1 MKKRFLVTE
10 QNVAEYA
17 EKIANFIK
25 EIVESTKSK
34 GVVFGMSGG
43 IDCSL
48 VTALCHKAGV
58 KTLLVMMPYGDSMKR
73 TKDRDHAMEL
83 IEKFN
88 MDYTTVDITKTVDSL
103 EKALK
108 DGVPTNQGENITFE
122 GLALSNI
129 RPRVRMTTI
138 YAIGQS
144 KGYLVAGTGNLS
156 ERTVGYST
164 KWGDGGH
171 DFNPIGNLTKTE
183 VRIMSKYLGV
193 PDSIINKAP
202 SAGLWAGQTDEDE
215 MGVKYSE
222 IDDYIITG
230 GENISKEAFEM
241 IKGKEMRN
249 KHKTQMPPIWDEK

>member
-1 MKKRFLVTE
+1 MKKFLVTE
-10 QNVAEYA
+10 SNVAQYA
-17 EKIANFIK
+17 EKISNFIK
-25 EIVESTKSK
+25 ETVETTKAN

-48 VTALCHKAGV
+48 VAALCKKAEV

-73 TKDRDHAMEL
+73 TKDVNDAMEL
-83 IEKFN
+83 IEKFDI
-88 MDYTTVDITKTVDSL
+88 DYTTVDITETVDAL
-103 EKALK
+103 EKSLK
-108 DGVPTNQGENITFE
+108 VSNNTNKGDSIEFTTM
-122 GLALSNI
+122 ALSNI
-129 RPRVRMTTI
+129 RPRVRMTTL

-183 VRIMSKYLGV
+183 VRLMARYLGV
-193 PDSIINKAP
+193 PDCIIDKAP

-222 IDDYIITG
+222 IDDYITTG
-230 GENISKEAFEM
+230 GKNISKETFEA
-241 IKGKEMRN
+241 IKGKHMRN
-249 KHKTQMPPIWDEK
+249 MHKTQMPPVWDEN

>member
-1 MKKRFLVTE
+1 MKKKFLVTE
-10 QNVAEYA
+10 QNVAQYA
-17 EKIANFIK
+17 KKISNFIK
-25 EIVESTKSK
+25 ETVENTKSN

-58 KTLLVMMPYGDSMKR
+58 KILLVMMPYGDSMKR
-73 TKDRDHAMEL
+73 TKDKDDAMEL

-88 MDYTTVDITKTVDSL
+88 VDYTTVDITATVDAL
-103 EKALK
+103 EKTLK
-108 DGVPTNQGENITFE
+108 EAVPTNKGENIVFE

-129 RPRVRMTTI
+129 RPRVRMTTV

-144 KGYLVAGTGNLS
+144 MGYLVGGTGNLS

-183 VRIMSKYLGV
+183 VRIMARYLGV
-193 PDSIINKAP
+193 PSCIIDKAP

-249 KHKTQMPPIWDEK
+249 RHKAEMPPIWDEK